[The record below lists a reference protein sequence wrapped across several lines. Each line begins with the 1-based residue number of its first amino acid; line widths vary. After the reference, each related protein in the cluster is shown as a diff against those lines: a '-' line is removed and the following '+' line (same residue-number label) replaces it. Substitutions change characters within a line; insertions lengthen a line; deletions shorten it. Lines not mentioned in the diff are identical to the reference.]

1 MLRRMSR
8 RRLLWLLGI
17 ATLALLAVLAL
28 LDGRMQ
34 NEGGHGI
41 VAFELAGSQERAQE
55 ILADWGPEGRDAA
68 MWSLWLDYL
77 YLVVYGA
84 FLFVATRAVRDG
96 ALRRGW
102 QRFARPGGAVAWLA
116 VGGAAFDAVEDAF
129 LLLALGGHGGA
140 AAPLLGTVFASLKFA
155 CLTVVLAYLL
165 VGLVG
170 FAVHRR
176 GRRDAAAERT

>member
-1 MLRRMSR
+1 MSR
-8 RRLLWLLGI
+8 RRALWLLGI
-17 ATLALLAVLAL
+17 ATLALFVVLVL

-34 NEGGHGI
+34 DEGGHGI
-41 VAFELAGSQERAQE
+41 IAFELAGSEERAQE
-55 ILADWGPEGRDAA
+55 ILADWGPDGRNAA

-77 YLVVYGA
+77 YLALYGA
-84 FLFVATRAVRDG
+84 FLWLAIRAVRDG

-102 QRFARPGGAVAWLA
+102 TRFARPGGAIAWLA
-116 VGGAAFDAVEDAF
+116 VAGAAFDAVEDAF
-129 LLLALGGHGGA
+129 LLLALGSHGGA

-155 CLTVVLAYLL
+155 CLNVALLYLL

-176 GRRDAAAERT
+176 GGRDAAGEQA